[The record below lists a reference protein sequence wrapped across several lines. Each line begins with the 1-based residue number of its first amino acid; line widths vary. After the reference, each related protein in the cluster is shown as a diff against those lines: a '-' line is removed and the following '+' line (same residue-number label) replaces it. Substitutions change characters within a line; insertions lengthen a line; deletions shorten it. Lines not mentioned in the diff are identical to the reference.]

1 MFKKQI
7 TIKEQQEAV
16 VEEISWLAQK
26 EWKSIGKE
34 KLPEIMRDIVSRKR
48 SMMENIFS
56 DKFVKLSYLFVDAQ
70 DLAGDIEEFTN
81 NPNKPF

>member
-56 DKFVKLSYLFVDAQ
+56 EKFVKLSYLFVDAQ